1 MKLRPHRRNVVVWSG
16 SVAPARSGA
25 FLGRRSRPTW
35 HRRIRTGALLSALG
49 LIRLARAIRTRWW
62 PPLTGVV
69 LTVTGVM
76 LRGGPGTMLL
86 MPGFV
91 FLLSVAFIPPAPEAN
106 RVRRSR
112 LERELAAYSTSAQR
126 CDLEATLDRYSD
138 GVTNELRDILAGQA
152 VVSDNNGIPGR
163 GHY

>member
-16 SVAPARSGA
+16 SVAPAHSGA
-25 FLGRRSRPTW
+25 FRGRRPRPLW
-35 HRRIRTGALLSALG
+35 RRGHRPRPMCQRCIRTGILLSVLG

-69 LTVTGVM
+69 LTVSGVM

-91 FLLSVAFIPPAPEAN
+91 FLL
-106 RVRRSR
+106 
-112 LERELAAYSTSAQR
+112 AAGY
-126 CDLEATLDRYSD
+126 LPTLDRYSD
-138 GVTNELRDILAGQA
+138 GVTN
-152 VVSDNNGIPGR
+152 
-163 GHY
+163 